1 MENTNYIE
9 GGKSGESSKVQTR
22 QGPMHEMQKK
32 KKKKNRKVEKWKV
45 DGMEGENRK

>member
-32 KKKKNRKVEKWKV
+32 KNRKVEKWKV